1 MLARALNLLILTLTL
16 SGCQIKPS
24 KSPKLNL
31 PDMPLINQKAVE
43 EIKQICIPRKS
54 CDNFNNWLNELYV
67 FRIKY
72 YVYKE
77 ELSK

>member
-1 MLARALNLLILTLTL
+1 
-16 SGCQIKPS
+16 
-24 KSPKLNL
+24 
-31 PDMPLINQKAVE
+31 MPLINLKAVE
-43 EIKQICIPRKS
+43 EVKQVCVPRRS

>member
-1 MLARALNLLILTLTL
+1 
-16 SGCQIKPS
+16 
-24 KSPKLNL
+24 
-31 PDMPLINQKAVE
+31 MPLINQKAVE

-54 CDNFNNWLNELYV
+54 CDNFNNWLNELYA

-77 ELSK
+77 ELNK